1 MSDNSRQ
8 IVIVGASLA
17 GIRTAQAL
25 RSEGFSGGITLI
37 GAENE
42 LPYDRPPL
50 SKDLLNSPWGQET
63 MQSIRLISEQELEE
77 LNINLRLG
85 TSASSVAPANKQIIL
100 DDGSRQDYDVLI
112 VATGASARP
121 SPWKPTSGVYQLR
134 TLEESRAIAQLIAR
148 GGHLVVV
155 GGGFI
160 GTEIA
165 TAARKA
171 DCRVT
176 VIDPVAEPMERLVG
190 PEMSTHLVGL
200 HASNGTETRFGF
212 GVEDISGKEGALSI
226 TLSDGSMIEAT
237 AAIVGIGTV
246 ANTGWLENAGLTID
260 NGLVVDSYLRAVGQ
274 PDIYALGDVARWPHL
289 ERGILVR
296 AEHWTN
302 ASDQA
307 RYLAQSITNNVQEP
321 FAPSGYVWSDQYDWK
336 VHTVG
341 WRDPL
346 GHSVLIGD
354 LEKDGRTAVV
364 HADAVGQACG
374 VVTINWVRALNFLR
388 RSLAQGGTAEEIVE
402 QLLKRA

>member
-1 MSDNSRQ
+1 MSDKSRQ
-8 IVIVGASLA
+8 IIIVGASLA

-25 RSEGFSGGITLI
+25 RSEGFTGGITLI
-37 GAENE
+37 GAEEE

-50 SKDLLNSPWGQET
+50 SKDLLNSRWNQET
-63 MQSIRLISEQELEE
+63 AQSVRLISDQELGE
-77 LNINLRLG
+77 LDITLLLG
-85 TSASSVAPANKQIIL
+85 IAATGLDPDKNQIIL
-100 DDGSRQDYDVLI
+100 ADGRLLAYDVLI

-121 SPWKPTSGVYQLR
+121 SPWQPASGVYQLR
-134 TLEESRAIAQLIAR
+134 TLEESRAIAGLIAR

-176 VIDPVAEPMERLVG
+176 VIDPVPEPMERLVG

-200 HASNGTETRFGF
+200 HATNGTETRFGI
-212 GVEDISGKEGALSI
+212 GVDNISGEEGTLSI
-226 TLSDGSMIEAT
+226 TLSDGSFIEAT
-237 AAIVGIGTV
+237 AAVVGIGTV
-246 ANTGWLENAGLTID
+246 ANTGWLESAGLTID
-260 NGLVVDSYLRAVGQ
+260 NGVVVDSYLRTVGQ
-274 PDIYALGDVARWPHL
+274 SDIYALGDVARWPHL

-307 RYLAQSITNNVQEP
+307 RYIAQVITNKTQES
-321 FAPSGYVWSDQYDWK
+321 FTPSGYVWSDQYDWK

-364 HADAVGQACG
+364 HADAEGKACG

-388 RSLAQGGTAEEIVE
+388 RTLGQGGTAEEIAE
-402 QLLKRA
+402 QLLKRV